1 MFLGVWLEKKGL
13 SPEEELRRLVAEL
26 QVLEE
31 LANSLQT
38 RIGVIEAAITEL
50 RTAQRT
56 LEGLEKEGVE
66 SELLIPIGGSSFIT
80 ARLQS
85 IEKIVVGVGAGVA
98 VEKSLEDAKK
108 SISERIATMERA
120 RDAYRARL
128 GEVLKR
134 LQAGRD
140 RAQALASE
148 LRRWGEGA

>member
-1 MFLGVWLEKKGL
+1 LEKKGL

-148 LRRWGEGA
+148 LRRRGEGA

>member
-1 MFLGVWLEKKGL
+1 LEKKGL

>member
-1 MFLGVWLEKKGL
+1 MEKKGL

-148 LRRWGEGA
+148 LRRRGEGA

>member
-1 MFLGVWLEKKGL
+1 MEKKGL

-38 RIGVIEAAITEL
+38 RIGVIEAAIAEL

-66 SELLIPIGGSSFIT
+66 SELLIPIGGNSFIT

-148 LRRWGEGA
+148 LRRRGEGA